1 MTHLKRISGV
11 LLCAGLAASF
21 GLKAAPDKPDQPDKA
36 EKAAHS
42 NAAGHIII
50 TPDQI
55 KWAPGPPTLPAKT
68 EFASLSGDMTKK
80 GSLFTIRLRVPDG
93 WKVPP
98 HFHPTAENVTV
109 IEGTLRMGL
118 GDTLD
123 ESALTD
129 LPAGSFHMIPK
140 GVHHYTVAKGKTVIQ
155 LHAIGPWG
163 ITYVN
168 PADDPS
174 KQASSKQ

>member
-1 MTHLKRISGV
+1 MMHGKRVCSLV
-11 LLCAGLAASF
+11 LCAGLATSF
-21 GLKAAPDKPDQPDKA
+21 GLKASPDKPDKA
-36 EKAAHS
+36 DKAAHS
-42 NAAGHIII
+42 NADHTII

-68 EFASLSGDMTKK
+68 EFASLSGDMAKK
-80 GSLFTIRLRVPDG
+80 GSLFTVRLRVPDG
-93 WKVPP
+93 WKIPA
-98 HFHPTAENVTV
+98 HFHPTAENVT
-109 IEGTLRMGL
+109 ILEGTLRMGL
-118 GDTLD
+118 GDKLD

-129 LPAGSFHMIPK
+129 MPVGSFHSIPK
-140 GVHHYTVAKGKTVIQ
+140 GVHHYAVAKGQTVIQ
-155 LHAIGPWG
+155 LHAVGPWG

>member
-1 MTHLKRISGV
+1 MTPSKRIWSV

-21 GLKAAPDKPDQPDKA
+21 GVKAAPDKPDKPDKS
-36 EKAAHS
+36 AHA
-42 NAAGHIII
+42 NAAGHVSF
-50 TPDQI
+50 TPDEI

-68 EFASLSGDMTKK
+68 EFASLTGDMTKK

-109 IEGTLRMGL
+109 IEGTLRFGF
-118 GDTLD
+118 GDKLD

-140 GVHHYTVAKGKTVIQ
+140 GVHHYAVAKGKTVIQ
-155 LHAIGPWG
+155 LHAIAPWG